1 VPILHLLAGPNGS
14 GKSTFVARALQPAS
28 HLQFVNADLIAAERW
43 PESRAV
49 QLEHAYDASRAA
61 SDQRADLLSRGES
74 FITETVF
81 SHSSKL
87 DLVHEAQRLGYLVH
101 LHAIMLP
108 VDVAV
113 ARVFERVQHG
123 GHDVPEPK
131 IRARYDRL
139 WGLIANA
146 RDTADR
152 TDFYDNSSAARPF
165 RAVAEYEQGILI
177 GEATWPSWAPVALTG

>member
-1 VPILHLLAGPNGS
+1 MPILHLLAGPNGS

-28 HLQFVNADLIAAERW
+28 HLQFVNADLIA
-43 PESRAV
+43 
-49 QLEHAYDASRAA
+49 
-61 SDQRADLLSRGES
+61 ADLLSRGES

-139 WGLIANA
+139 WGLIAKA
-146 RDTADR
+146 RDAADR

-165 RAVAEYEQGILI
+165 RAVAEYERGILI
-177 GEATWPSWAPVALTG
+177 GEPTWPSWSPVALTGRRSKWLHNTCPVLAAT